1 MNPNLSFRLE
11 ERNLSL
17 LLVLKERFL
26 AALQM
31 TAWAQMT

>member
-17 LLVLKERFL
+17 LLAAKEKFL
-26 AALQM
+26 ATLEL
-31 TAWAQMT
+31 TEWA